1 MEYQKIINLLDNI
14 SNQPSKSRTKNWV
27 EINDDARRTYNK
39 NGQIK
44 LKTSLLKSSVSDHS
58 DVHIR
63 VSGTITIDG
72 AGADYNSKRLN
83 ERNKGVIFKYCA
95 PFDDCISEI
104 KNAQIYNGKDLN
116 VLMPMHNL
124 TQYSDSYSKTSG
136 TLWQYFRDDP
146 NDNIVASD
154 SLKFKISITGKTP
167 ASGNTKDAKIAVP
180 LNTYVILGEL
190 LKCL

>member
-1 MEYQKIINLLDNI
+1 MK
-14 SNQPSKSRTKNWV
+14 K
-27 EINDDARRTYNK
+27 
-39 NGQIK
+39 
-44 LKTSLLKSSVSDHS
+44 
-58 DVHIR
+58 
-63 VSGTITIDG
+63 
-72 AGADYNSKRLN
+72 
-83 ERNKGVIFKYCA
+83 NKGVIFKCCA

-180 LNTYVILGEL
+180 LNTYVILGKL